1 MMSKA
6 WIWVGLVGMTFRV
19 FGADEWPEFRGP
31 TGQGIADARN
41 VPLTW
46 SASNHVTWKTALI
59 GNGWSSPILH
69 NGRLYITV
77 ATGEGNELSLRAQCY
92 DAKNGKLL
100 WDKEA
105 LKGAAGS
112 AHKKNS
118 QASPTPIVSGN
129 RLYLHFG
136 HNGSAC
142 MDLSGKLVWTNQT
155 IKYSPVHGNGGS
167 PALVDD
173 LMVFNVDGASDP
185 FIVALDKKTGAVR
198 WKVKRES
205 DAQRKFSFSTPL
217 VINVK
222 GQKQIISVG
231 SGVVCALDPKDGQEI
246 WRARFTEGYSVVPR
260 PVFGHGMV
268 FISTSFDRPV
278 VLAIRP
284 DGKGDV
290 TETHVAWKVLKG
302 APSTPSPL
310 LAGNELYFVSDSGI
324 ASCVD
329 AETGRVH
336 WSERIGGGYSAS
348 PVFAEGRVYFQNEEG
363 TAVVVKASTTF
374 EKLAENVLGERT
386 LASYAVSDGALYI
399 RSEKNLYRIGNRK

>member
-1 MMSKA
+1 MSKA
-6 WIWVGLVGMTFRV
+6 WIWVGLVGLTFRV
-19 FGADEWPEFRGP
+19 FAADEWPEFRGA
-31 TGQGIADARN
+31 TGQGISDARN

-46 SASNHVTWKTALI
+46 SASNHVTWKTPLT
-59 GNGWSSPILH
+59 GNGWSSPVLH
-69 NGRLYITV
+69 NGRLYITA
-77 ATGEGNELSLRAQCY
+77 ATGEGSELSLRARCY
-92 DAKNGKLL
+92 NARNGKLF

-105 LKGAAGS
+105 LKGAPGS

-155 IKYSPVHGNGGS
+155 VKYSPVHGNGGS

-217 VINVK
+217 VIDVK

-231 SGVVCALDPKDGQEI
+231 SGVVCALNSKDGQEF

-260 PVFGHGMV
+260 PVFGHGLI

-284 DGKGDV
+284 DGQGDV
-290 TETHVAWKVLKG
+290 TETHVAWKVPKG

-310 LAGNELYFVSDSGI
+310 LAGDELYFVSDSGI
-324 ASCVD
+324 ANCVD
-329 AETGRVH
+329 AKTGKVH

-348 PVFAEGRVYFQNEEG
+348 PVLAEGRVYFQNEEG
-363 TAVVVKASTTF
+363 T
-374 EKLAENVLGERT
+374 
-386 LASYAVSDGALYI
+386 
-399 RSEKNLYRIGNRK
+399 